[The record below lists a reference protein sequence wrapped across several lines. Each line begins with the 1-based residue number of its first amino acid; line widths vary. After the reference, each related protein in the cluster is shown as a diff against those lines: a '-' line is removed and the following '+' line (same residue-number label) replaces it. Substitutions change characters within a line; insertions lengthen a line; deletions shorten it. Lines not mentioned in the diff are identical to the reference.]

1 MKNKK
6 KPKDNLIQSVLED
19 LKQETADPSFR
30 IGENGLDANTD
41 PSDDLDSDFLA
52 QLHEPEKVVPAKKSE
67 KKPTAKSQDEDKTSV
82 IGEEGHSADSQELSL
97 EPDEVVANDEKT
109 LVASVKKPPTPVAIE
124 AKTSFGGGKGKSS
137 SFEGQFAQAE
147 NLKMAQQRILELEKE
162 IERLRKENE
171 VFSSAGEISKQK
183 LEDLISKINLLD
195 KQKHDLKETNESEL
209 QIFKEGLLVKDSE
222 IHRLRS
228 KVEELESRLS
238 NDLRKVRVRERELEN
253 RLELSK
259 AEKAAL
265 LKAKDETILE
275 LKRKTDTLQN
285 EIENYQNKII
295 ELGQR
300 LEANQE
306 QFARTVRALRI
317 ALTNLEVS
325 DSTSPSIT
333 LAPLKKAE

>member
-1 MKNKK
+1 MKQKK

-19 LKQETADPSFR
+19 LKQDSADPSFR
-30 IGENGLDANTD
+30 LEMGDVDSEKSESVEID
-41 PSDDLDSDFLA
+41 PDFLA
-52 QLHEPEKVVPAKKSE
+52 QLHDPEQALPTTKKQ
-67 KKPTAKSQDEDKTSV
+67 KPVEDEDKTSV
-82 IGEEGHSADSQELSL
+82 LGSSSEAPAQSKTKEEPEADELELS
-97 EPDEVVANDEKT
+97 DDKT
-109 LVASVKKPPTPVAIE
+109 MVASSRRRSSPQVET
-124 AKTSFGGGKGKSS
+124 KTSFGGGQGKISA
-137 SFEGQFAQAE
+137 FETQFAHAE
-147 NLKMAQQRILELEKE
+147 NLKMAQLRILELEKE

-171 VFSSAGEISKQK
+171 VFASAGEISKQK
-183 LEDLISKINLLD
+183 LEDLISKIHQLD
-195 KQKHDLKETNESEL
+195 KQKHDLRELNESEL
-209 QIFKEGLLVKDSE
+209 QIFKDGLLAKESE
-222 IHRLRS
+222 IHRLRN

-265 LKAKDETILE
+265 LRAKDETILE
-275 LKRKTDTLQN
+275 LKRKTDSLEN

-300 LEANQE
+300 LEGNQD

-317 ALTNLEVS
+317 ALTNLEVN